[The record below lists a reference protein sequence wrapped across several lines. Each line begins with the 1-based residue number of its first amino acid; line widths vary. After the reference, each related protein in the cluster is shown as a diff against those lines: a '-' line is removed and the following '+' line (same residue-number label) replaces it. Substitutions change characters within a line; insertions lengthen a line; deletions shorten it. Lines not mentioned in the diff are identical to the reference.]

1 MEQIADIERFMLEL
15 IAATCRFEPSPEMLQ
30 VSLLELGIDSLSL
43 STILAHVEAAF
54 DREVTPELTLRM
66 LQGPRVLDLIEV
78 VREIA
83 TDADSTT
90 GAHRPAGISGAP
102 E

>member
-1 MEQIADIERFMLEL
+1 MDIEKFMLEL
-15 IAATCRFEPSPEMLQ
+15 IATTCRREPSPEMLHA
-30 VSLLELGIDSLSL
+30 SLLDLGIDSLSL

-54 DREVTPELTLRM
+54 DCEVTPELTLRM
-66 LQGPRVLDLIEV
+66 LQGPLVLDLIGV

-83 TDADSTT
+83 ADADSTT